1 MLHCVVQSHSSTALC
16 IENSDRLIKT
26 ADPALFENWSMD
38 YMGSVFHTV
47 SKSANNR
54 TRACKDITHTCSL
67 YDLSL
72 KLDDGTL

>member
-47 SKSANNR
+47 SKSSNNR
-54 TRACKDITHTCSL
+54 TRTCKDITHTCSL
-67 YDLSL
+67 YVLSL